1 MREMHIDSIRVS
13 LMNYQRV
20 VVLKER
26 QAERYLPIWIGSPEA
41 DAITVRLQS
50 IQTPRPLT
58 HDLLGS
64 VIATLGASVQRVVV
78 TDLANDTFYAKLVL
92 SMPDG
97 AELEVDCR
105 PSDAIAMAV
114 RCGHVAT
121 GADGE
126 ERWFASLQ
134 EAEGFIEQAG
144 LDPHD
149 ERYEVRF
156 KAPIFVEDAVLD
168 RAGVQ
173 MAGEG
178 EELPGGGAPPPGARR
193 GRPGRPQGVT
203 QEEIDRMSAFSEF
216 LQDLPGLE
224 DLGGGSQPKQQ

>member
-78 TDLANDTFYAKLVL
+78 TDLANDTLRL
-92 SMPDG
+92 PQD
-97 AELEVDCR
+97 ELD
-105 PSDAIAMAV
+105 D
-114 RCGHVAT
+114 
-121 GADGE
+121 
-126 ERWFASLQ
+126 
-134 EAEGFIEQAG
+134 AG
-144 LDPHD
+144 LLLPALG
-149 ERYEVRF
+149 EV
-156 KAPIFVEDAVLD
+156 
-168 RAGVQ
+168 
-173 MAGEG
+173 AGEG
-178 EELPGGGAPPPGARR
+178 GGLDGVEVDGAPFRLG
-193 GRPGRPQGVT
+193 
-203 QEEIDRMSAFSEF
+203 DN
-216 LQDLPGLE
+216 
-224 DLGGGSQPKQQ
+224 LGGDDDDVAIGEGFAASSG